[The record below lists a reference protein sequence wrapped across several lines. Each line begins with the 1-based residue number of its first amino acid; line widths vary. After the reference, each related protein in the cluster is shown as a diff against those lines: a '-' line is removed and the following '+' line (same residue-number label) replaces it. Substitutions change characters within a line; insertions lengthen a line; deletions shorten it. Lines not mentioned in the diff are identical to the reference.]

1 MTQRMTR
8 TGDEA
13 DVVSKTT
20 RRVQARFRK
29 AGATDRVKKQMRRRE
44 RHEAKRLIDKTER

>member
-1 MTQRMTR
+1 MTQRITK

-13 DVVSKTT
+13 DVVCKKT

-44 RHEAKRLIDKTER
+44 RRDAKHLVDKAER